1 MNTNNKISN
10 LIQTQVPFFVRNDHQ
25 NFVRFLEAYYE
36 WLEQPDDQ
44 ANTKQYNVITRAKN
58 ARSFN
63 DIDDTTVDAFT
74 NELYKTFLKLIPD
87 DTVADKA
94 LILKHVKDFYRAKG
108 TEKSIRFLMRILFD
122 EQETEFYYPKK
133 DVLRASDGKWFIEK
147 SIKFSDIL
155 IDGIPSSNIDDIK
168 KLVGQTIT
176 GSKSGATAA
185 VERIDFYY
193 EGGTE
198 VRELKISN
206 QTKDFISGEQ
216 IFAQV
221 NGQMVAANTF
231 SGILNTVTL
240 TNPGQLYKVGDLVTV
255 ESNTGSGAIVRVD
268 SVTTGNIQSIFV
280 TSAGSGYQVNAAIFI
295 SDITGTDATANVL
308 TVKDDGSVHPNSY
321 NIVISLISSE
331 ANTNIS
337 NAIYSTLNSANANVT
352 LANAFSSF
360 VFSNTGPV
368 LSTKVISSGNN
379 YSANPSFTTEAN
391 SRITALGILG
401 SMEIVD
407 GGSNYT
413 IGDTIEFINVLGGYG
428 SGAAANV
435 TNVDVQASNAINE
448 VRFVEVPGH
457 LIGGSGYNQNFLPRA
472 NVVSATGNGANII
485 VKSILGF
492 GAQYVALSSTIG
504 QILQLK
510 IVSRGSGYEEPPI
523 LNFTGIGDGTAQAV
537 STIVTGAFSY
547 PGRWLNDDGHLS
559 SYNFL
564 QDRDYY
570 QNFSYVVKAK
580 ASIEKYRQALKD
592 LIHPAGMKL
601 FGEYLFV
608 DDDSPVANSMKFQG
622 VDGIYS
628 ILPTGT
634 YQANLGNVS
643 IVYTDHGLVATDNV
657 YIDFITGG
665 LESNTFMIVGA
676 NANSFYVTH
685 YSNTINTSGLA
696 VFSELT

>member
-1 MNTNNKISN
+1 VNTNNKISN
-10 LIQTQVPFFVRNDHQ
+10 LVQSQVPFFVRNDHQ

-44 ANTKQYNVITRAKN
+44 ANTKQYNVVTRAKN

-63 DIDDTTVDAFT
+63 DIDATTVDAFT
-74 NELYKTFLKLIPD
+74 NELYKTFLKLIPE
-87 DTVADKA
+87 DTAADKA
-94 LILKHVKDFYRAKG
+94 LILKHVKDFYRARG
-108 TEKSIRFLMRILFD
+108 TEKSIRFLMRVLFD

-155 IDGIPSSNIDDIK
+155 IDGVPSTNIDDIK

-176 GSKSGATAA
+176 GSQSGATAA

-206 QTKDFISGEQ
+206 QTKDFVSGEQ

-221 NGQMVAANTF
+221 NGQMIAANTF

-240 TNPGQLYKVGDLVTV
+240 TNPGTLYQVGDLVTV

-280 TSAGSGYQVNAAIFI
+280 TSAGAGYQANAQIFI
-295 SDITGTDATANVL
+295 SDATGTGATANVL
-308 TVKDDGSVHPNSY
+308 AVKDDGSVHPNSY
-321 NIVISLISSE
+321 NIVISLISGE

-337 NAIYSTLNSANANVT
+337 NVIYSTLNSANANVT
-352 LANAFSSF
+352 LANALSTF
-360 VFSNTGPV
+360 VFANTGPV
-368 LSTKVISSGNN
+368 ISTKVLTSGNN
-379 YSANPSFTTEAN
+379 YSPNPSFTTESN
-391 SRITALGILG
+391 TRIAALGILG

-407 GGSNYT
+407 GGTNYA
-413 IGDTIEFINVLGGYG
+413 IGDTIDFINVIGGYG
-428 SGAAANV
+428 TGAAANV
-435 TNVDVQASNAINE
+435 TNVNAQASNAINE

-457 LIGGSGYNQNFLPRA
+457 LIGGSGYSQSALPRA
-472 NVVSATGNGANII
+472 NVVSATGNGANI
-485 VKSILGF
+485 VVRNILGF
-492 GAQYVALSSTIG
+492 GVQYIALSSSIG
-504 QILQLK
+504 QILRLT
-510 IVSRGSGYEEPPI
+510 IVSGGSGYEEPPT
-523 LNFTGIGDGTAQAV
+523 LNFTSIGDGTAQAV
-537 STIVTGAFSY
+537 STIVSGAFSY

-580 ASIEKYRQALKD
+580 ASIEKYRKALKD
-592 LIHPAGMKL
+592 LVHPAGMKL
-601 FGEYLFV
+601 FGEYMFV
-608 DDDSPVANSMKFQG
+608 DDDSPIANSMKFLG
-622 VDGIYS
+622 VDGVYS
-628 ILPTGT
+628 VIPTGT
-634 YQANLGNVS
+634 YEANLGNVS
-643 IVYTDHGLVATDNV
+643 IVYTDHGIVASDNV
-657 YIDFITGG
+657 YIDFITGD
-665 LESNTFMIVGA
+665 LESNTFMVVGG
-676 NANSFYVTH
+676 NTDSFYITH

-696 VFSELT
+696 VFSKLT